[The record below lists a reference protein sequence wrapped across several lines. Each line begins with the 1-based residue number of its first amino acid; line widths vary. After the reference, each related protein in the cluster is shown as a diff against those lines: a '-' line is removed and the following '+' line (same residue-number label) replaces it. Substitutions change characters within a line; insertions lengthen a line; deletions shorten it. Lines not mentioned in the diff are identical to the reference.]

1 MKKIIEISRRSIYDE
16 DDGLACGPAGSTA
29 IEAEIVVEM
38 DGQRYYLHGE
48 WVDIAGDY
56 NFEAN
61 TESFCAAYEKYMS
74 AANEDEKQKAIDE
87 CNRISDGRI
96 ADDSIFEP
104 FYAELKQMIH
114 DEMTAHGLEDF
125 IEDEE
130 DEEDPEE

>member
-1 MKKIIEISRRSIYDE
+1 MNNITEISRRSIFDA

-29 IEAEIVVEM
+29 VETEIVVEM

-61 TESFCAAYEKYMS
+61 TESFCCAYEKYMS
-74 AANEDEKQKAIDE
+74 ASNEDAKEKAIDE
-87 CNRISDGRI
+87 CNRISTGRI
-96 ADDSIFEP
+96 TNDSVFEP
-104 FYAELKQMIH
+104 YYAELKQMIH
-114 DEMTAHGLEDF
+114 EEMKAHGLEYL

-130 DEEDPEE
+130 DEEE